1 MACCG
6 TNQWKAMQGSVTVYI
21 NGKPAVRMGDKTRHC
36 GGIGTVIE
44 GSTNVIIGGPPGM
57 GSSSGGGG
65 GGGGSA
71 AGAGAPN
78 SGSAAPASRTAAA
91 QSGGGGTGAGAT
103 SQTSAN
109 SAPAPLAPLEPSPL
123 LIAARWSVDRAPLD
137 TAVALEAMCESM
149 AGKPARIVITDAD
162 DPKRVIAT
170 LSAACGSSTV
180 KASWRTPSNAPP
192 TRLAF
197 EVSADGKTAASNVLT
212 LIRPIQVTLVLDDEP
227 AANVAVRLSVAPDGQ
242 QVSARADDKGVVRF
256 EEAPIGD
263 YTLVLEDA

>member
-1 MACCG
+1 L
-6 TNQWKAMQGSVTVYI
+6 
-21 NGKPAVRMGDKTRHC
+21 
-36 GGIGTVIE
+36 
-44 GSTNVIIGGPPGM
+44 
-57 GSSSGGGG
+57 
-65 GGGGSA
+65 
-71 AGAGAPN
+71 
-78 SGSAAPASRTAAA
+78 PASRTAAA
-91 QSGGGGTGAGAT
+91 QSGGGGAGAGAT

-162 DPKRVIAT
+162 DPRRVIAT

-263 YTLVLEDA
+263 YTLVLEDG